1 MTAALLS
8 CAAGKNILLTAVL
21 MALLVG
27 CMHGINFVLIS
38 LAPSRFRGYGRVSL
52 VAGILNCSSYC
63 GSALSTYGIAALS
76 RVLPW
81 QGTSLV
87 WAGLAAIGATVSL
100 ALAPR
105 WSNFRAE
112 KSH

>member
-1 MTAALLS
+1 MPQHR
-8 CAAGKNILLTAVL
+8 LLTALCTAAYFTSYLSRLNLAVV
-21 MALLVG
+21 MVE
-27 CMHGINFVLIS
+27 LI
-38 LAPSRFRGYGRVSL
+38 R
-52 VAGILNCSSYC
+52 C
-63 GSALSTYGIAALS
+63 GFAALS

-87 WAGLAAIGATVSL
+87 WAGLAALGAAVSL

-112 KSH
+112 KAH